1 MMKLVHVVGSVYCIL
16 SRSQILVLA
25 YQIVRK
31 IIKDWSSSLISAH
44 ILNNLLRS
52 DGVDSLV
59 LMNRAY
65 TDIVS

>member
-1 MMKLVHVVGSVYCIL
+1 MELVHVVGSVDCIL

-25 YQIVRK
+25 YQIARK
-31 IIKDWSSSLISAH
+31 IIMDWSSSLISAH
-44 ILNNLLRS
+44 IMLNLLRS

-65 TDIVS
+65 TDIMS